1 MWVCMIPSVAF
12 MIVKSVLSPRKSRA
26 FLIDWSARRFVWDYS
41 HLLSARQVAK
51 LGEIKL
57 KQIQQ
62 LNTAD
67 SSLVVR
73 KHKEVLNLMMRT
85 LQLDTYGL
93 TWVQFSKGVGVGGLL
108 VWLLMRW
115 IQWLIPCDQYAL
127 RDVGQPFQSAWK
139 GYYWPSATSFS
150 NQQLTQP
157 VCDHCRLSKRFSLCV
172 FYRSLKTFRCT
183 GRNPGSEKLDS
194 FIKPCTSFGWLL

>member
-1 MWVCMIPSVAF
+1 MSVFVLTWVCMISSVAS
-12 MIVKSVLSPRKSRA
+12 MIVKPVLFPRKSRS

-41 HLLSARQVAK
+41 HLVSARQVAK

-67 SSLVVR
+67 SSLFVR

-108 VWLLMRW
+108 VWLLMHW
-115 IQWLIPCDQYAL
+115 IQSLIPRDQYAL
-127 RDVGQPFQSAWK
+127 RDVGQSFQSAWK
-139 GYYWPSATSFS
+139 GYCWPSATSLS
-150 NQQLTQP
+150 NQKLTQP
-157 VCDHCRLSKRFSLCV
+157 FCDHCRLSKKSSPCV

-183 GRNPGSEKLDS
+183 GRNPGSEK
-194 FIKPCTSFGWLL
+194 

>member
-1 MWVCMIPSVAF
+1 M
-12 MIVKSVLSPRKSRA
+12 
-26 FLIDWSARRFVWDYS
+26 
-41 HLLSARQVAK
+41 RQVAK

-62 LNTAD
+62 LNTAN

-108 VWLLMRW
+108 VWLLMR
-115 IQWLIPCDQYAL
+115 
-127 RDVGQPFQSAWK
+127 
-139 GYYWPSATSFS
+139 
-150 NQQLTQP
+150 
-157 VCDHCRLSKRFSLCV
+157 
-172 FYRSLKTFRCT
+172 
-183 GRNPGSEKLDS
+183 
-194 FIKPCTSFGWLL
+194 